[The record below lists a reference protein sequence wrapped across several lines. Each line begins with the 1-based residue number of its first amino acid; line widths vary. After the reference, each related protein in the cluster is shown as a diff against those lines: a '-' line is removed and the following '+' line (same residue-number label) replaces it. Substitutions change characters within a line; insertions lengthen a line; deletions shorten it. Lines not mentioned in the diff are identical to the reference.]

1 MQPNQE
7 EIAHFLWCLLVAVR
21 TAEENHEIKSE
32 TGKRK
37 FIAQWLRGARRH
49 DAFRGMTSEFQ
60 TVRQLL
66 ERDLS
71 SPIEGIL
78 NTLWMNA
85 VSSTSCDLFRFRAVL
100 NSLNSHGWRHSLCPW
115 PEHVTSELLDRQK
128 SRSNHILQL
137 TRMEEAFSPVGAM
150 TSPVTFHL
158 IIKNNGN
165 KPGLHQVEETFHNDK
180 FSVAQSRRELTLNKA
195 TIRTVY
201 IGHQGLPE
209 TVWGIQDCEHPGAV
223 WKPQL
228 H

>member
-7 EIAHFLWCLLVAVR
+7 EIAHFLWCILVAVR

-49 DAFRGMTSEFQ
+49 DAFRGMTREFQ
-60 TVRQLL
+60 TIRQLL

-71 SPIEGIL
+71 SSIDGIL

-100 NSLNSHGWRHSLCPW
+100 NSLGSHGWRHSLCPW
-115 PEHVTSELLDRQK
+115 PEHVTAELLDRQK
-128 SRSNHILQL
+128 SRSNHMLQL

-150 TSPVTFHL
+150 TSPVTFQL
-158 IIKNNGN
+158 IIKNNSKN
-165 KPGLHQVEETFHNDK
+165 GLHQVEETFHNDR
-180 FSVAQSRRELTLNKA
+180 FSVAQNRRELTFDKA

-201 IGHQGLPE
+201 IGHQDLPE
-209 TVWGIQDCEHPGAV
+209 SVWGMQDCGPPGAV
-223 WKPQL
+223 WLPNI

>member
-66 ERDLS
+66 EKDLS

-137 TRMEEAFSPVGAM
+137 GVSLDIENYCTLRLFFDLSTLA
-150 TSPVTFHL
+150 
-158 IIKNNGN
+158 
-165 KPGLHQVEETFHNDK
+165 GL
-180 FSVAQSRRELTLNKA
+180 SRRN
-195 TIRTVY
+195 
-201 IGHQGLPE
+201 LPE
-209 TVWGIQDCEHPGAV
+209 DGIRLLFQM
-223 WKPQL
+223 
-228 H
+228 